1 MTLNMIWK
9 HGKKKET
16 YLVEVKLKSRSREIV
31 QKILDISLKGIM
43 IVVSLA
49 MVIALANQVYLMY
62 IGDPEAKAF
71 VTTVGVA
78 GGAVFFIGYCFI
90 KLIDWIYE
98 L

>member
-1 MTLNMIWK
+1 M
-9 HGKKKET
+9 
-16 YLVEVKLKSRSREIV
+16 EVKLKSRSREIV
-31 QKILDISLKGIM
+31 QKILDITLKGIM

-62 IGDPEAKAF
+62 LGDTEAKAF

-78 GGAVFFIGYCFI
+78 GGTVLIVGYCFI